1 MSWRQVVITGCAKL
15 DYKMDYLV
23 VRKQEETRK
32 VYIGEIALLLIEST
46 AVSLTTTLI
55 SELIKK
61 KVKVIFCDEK
71 HNPQS
76 ELLSF
81 YGCHDSSL
89 KIKQQMLWDEE
100 VKRMIWTEIVTEK
113 IRNQMNVLSKFGYR
127 EQADMLKSYI
137 FEIRPGDETNR
148 EGHAAK
154 VYFNALFGM
163 NFSRSADN
171 DINAALNYGYSLI
184 LSVFNREVVSNGFLT
199 QLGMF
204 HDNMFN
210 PFNLS
215 SDLMEPFRTVIDEK
229 VVRMSVE
236 PFGHEEKMSIVD
248 LLNKDV
254 YIDGKQNT
262 LNNAIKIY
270 CKSVFASLSERDV
283 AEIKFYKYEL

>member
-46 AVSLTTTLI
+46 DVSLTTTLI

>member
-1 MSWRQVVITGCAKL
+1 MA
-15 DYKMDYLV
+15 Y
-23 VRKQEETRK
+23 
-32 VYIGEIALLLIEST
+32 
-46 AVSLTTTLI
+46 
-55 SELIKK
+55 
-61 KVKVIFCDEK
+61 
-71 HNPQS
+71 
-76 ELLSF
+76 
-81 YGCHDSSL
+81 
-89 KIKQQMLWDEE
+89 
-100 VKRMIWTEIVTEK
+100 
-113 IRNQMNVLSKFGYR
+113 
-127 EQADMLKSYI
+127 
-137 FEIRPGDETNR
+137 R

-163 NFSRSADN
+163 DFSRSADN

-229 VVRMSVE
+229 VISMSVE
-236 PFGHEEKMSIVD
+236 SFGHEEKMSIVD
-248 LLNKDV
+248 LLNKEV

-270 CKSVFASLSERDV
+270 CKSVFAALSERDV